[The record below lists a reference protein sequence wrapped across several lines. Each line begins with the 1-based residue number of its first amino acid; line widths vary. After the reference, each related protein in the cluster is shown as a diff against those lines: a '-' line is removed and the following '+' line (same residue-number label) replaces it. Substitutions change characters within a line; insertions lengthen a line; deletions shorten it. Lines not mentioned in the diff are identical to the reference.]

1 MSRNPAS
8 SPRRA
13 SSPAQGPTR
22 TGVLKKIATA
32 IGAVLVALVIS
43 AYGIFLVIGEHTD
56 FGRERVV
63 WYTQACGV
71 GLVIVAGLL
80 IACAFAYL
88 GVWRAKRNVDIEKYN
103 QRSFGMAALCVIAL
117 YVGFRSISQGLPAF
131 RDLKEGTTTV
141 TVTSCSFEQ
150 MPRSNPK
157 TRADRAPDNGWDN
170 TFTMTLAD
178 GTKRATVIRTDNA
191 GDIASRGGLT
201 GVLYEACA
209 RRSGSASMT
218 MEVYPHTWS
227 IVEARID

>member
-1 MSRNPAS
+1 MSRNTIP

-22 TGVLKKIATA
+22 TGVLKKIATT
-32 IGAVLVALVIS
+32 IGVILVALVI
-43 AYGIFLVIGEHTD
+43 AAIAIFWVIGDHTD
-56 FGRERVV
+56 FGRDRVV
-63 WYTQACGV
+63 WKVQACGV
-71 GLVIVAGLL
+71 GLVLVAGLL

-88 GVWRAKRNVDIEKYN
+88 GVWRAKRDVDIERYN
-103 QRSFGMAALCVIAL
+103 QRSFAIVVLCVTAL
-117 YVGFRSISQGLPAF
+117 FVGFQSISRGLPAF

-150 MPRSNPK
+150 MPRSNSK
-157 TRADRAPDNGWDN
+157 TRADHSSDNGWDN
-170 TFTMTLAD
+170 YFTMTLAD
-178 GTKRATVIRTDNA
+178 GSKRLTVIETDRA
-191 GDIASRGGLT
+191 DDIASRGGLT

>member
-32 IGAVLVALVIS
+32 IGAVLVALVIAAIS
-43 AYGIFLVIGEHTD
+43 IFWFIGDHTD
-56 FGRERVV
+56 FGRDRVV
-63 WYTQACGV
+63 WKAQACGV

-117 YVGFRSISQGLPAF
+117 FVGFRSISQGLPAF

-150 MPRSNPK
+150 MPRSNP
-157 TRADRAPDNGWDN
+157 TIGADRPPDNGWDN

-178 GTKRATVIRTDNA
+178 GTKHLTVIETDNA
-191 GDIASRGGLT
+191 NDIASRGGLT

-209 RRSGSASMT
+209 SRSGSASMT

-227 IVEARID
+227 IVDARID

>member
-1 MSRNPAS
+1 M
-8 SPRRA
+8 
-13 SSPAQGPTR
+13 
-22 TGVLKKIATA
+22 
-32 IGAVLVALVIS
+32 ALVI
-43 AYGIFLVIGEHTD
+43 AAIAIFWFIGDHTD
-56 FGRERVV
+56 FGRDRVV
-63 WYTQACGV
+63 WKVQACGV

-150 MPRSNPK
+150 MPRSNPG
-157 TRADRAPDNGWDN
+157 TRGDHTPDNGWDN

-178 GTKRATVIRTDNA
+178 GTKHLTVIETYNA
-191 GDIASRGGLT
+191 NDIASRGGLT

-227 IVEARID
+227 IVDARID

>member
-1 MSRNPAS
+1 MSHNPAS

-13 SSPAQGPTR
+13 SSPAQGS
-22 TGVLKKIATA
+22 TGASVLKKIATT
-32 IGAVLVALVIS
+32 IGVIFMALVI
-43 AYGIFLVIGEHTD
+43 AAIAIFWFIGDHTD
-56 FGRERVV
+56 FGRDRVV
-63 WYTQACGV
+63 WKVQACGV
-71 GLVIVAGLL
+71 GLVLVAGLL

-88 GVWRAKRNVDIEKYN
+88 GVWRAKRDVDIERYN
-103 QRSFGMAALCVIAL
+103 QRSFAIVVLCVTAL
-117 YVGFRSISQGLPAF
+117 FVGFQSISRGLPAF

-141 TVTSCSFEQ
+141 TVTSCSFQQ

-170 TFTMTLAD
+170 YFTMTLAD
-178 GTKRATVIRTDNA
+178 GTKRLTVIETDHA
-191 GDIASRGGLT
+191 DDIASRGGLT

-227 IVEARID
+227 IVKASID

>member
-13 SSPAQGPTR
+13 SSPAQGSTGA
-22 TGVLKKIATA
+22 GVLKKIATA
-32 IGAVLVALVIS
+32 IGAVLVALVI
-43 AYGIFLVIGEHTD
+43 AAIAIFWFIGDHTD
-56 FGRERVV
+56 FGRDRVV
-63 WYTQACGV
+63 WKVQACGG
-71 GLVIVAGLL
+71 GLVLVAGLL

-88 GVWRAKRNVDIEKYN
+88 GVWRAKRDVDIEKYN
-103 QRSFGMAALCVIAL
+103 QRSFAIVVLCVTAL
-117 YVGFRSISQGLPAF
+117 FVGFQSISRGLPAF

-141 TVTSCSFEQ
+141 TVTSCSFQQ

-178 GTKRATVIRTDNA
+178 GTKRATVIKTA
-191 GDIASRGGLT
+191 PGEDIASRGSLT
-201 GVLYEACA
+201 AVLYEACA
-209 RRSGSASMT
+209 QRSGSASMT

>member
-13 SSPAQGPTR
+13 SSPAQGPTG

-32 IGAVLVALVIS
+32 IGAVLVALVI
-43 AYGIFLVIGEHTD
+43 AAIALFWFIGDHTD
-56 FGRERVV
+56 FGRDRVV
-63 WYTQACGV
+63 WKAQACGV
-71 GLVIVAGLL
+71 GLVLVAGLL

-88 GVWRAKRNVDIEKYN
+88 GVAKRDVDIEKYN
-103 QRSFGMAALCVIAL
+103 QRSFGIVVLCVTAL
-117 YVGFRSISQGLPAF
+117 FVGFQSISRGLPAF

-150 MPRSNPK
+150 TPRSNPG
-157 TRADRAPDNGWDN
+157 TRGDRTPDNGWDN

-178 GTKRATVIRTDNA
+178 GTKRATVIETA
-191 GDIASRGGLT
+191 TGEDIASRGGLT

>member
-1 MSRNPAS
+1 MSHNPAS

-13 SSPAQGPTR
+13 SSPAQGS
-22 TGVLKKIATA
+22 TGASVLKKIATT
-32 IGAVLVALVIS
+32 IGVILMALVI
-43 AYGIFLVIGEHTD
+43 AAIATFWFIGDHTD
-56 FGRERVV
+56 FGRDRVV
-63 WYTQACGV
+63 WKVQACCV

-80 IACAFAYL
+80 IACVFAYL
-88 GVWRAKRNVDIEKYN
+88 GVRRAKRDVDIERYN
-103 QRSFGMAALCVIAL
+103 QRSFAIVVLCVIAL
-117 YVGFRSISQGLPAF
+117 FVGFQSISRGLPAF

-150 MPRSNPK
+150 MPRSNSG

-178 GTKRATVIRTDNA
+178 GTKRATVIKTA
-191 GDIASRGGLT
+191 TGEDIASRGGLT

-218 MEVYPHTWS
+218 VEVYPHTWS

>member
-1 MSRNPAS
+1 MSRNTIP

-22 TGVLKKIATA
+22 TGVLKKIATT
-32 IGAVLVALVIS
+32 IGVILVALVI
-43 AYGIFLVIGEHTD
+43 AAIAIFWVIGDHTD
-56 FGRERVV
+56 FGRDRVV
-63 WYTQACGV
+63 WKVQACGV
-71 GLVIVAGLL
+71 GLVLVAGLL

-88 GVWRAKRNVDIEKYN
+88 GVWRAKRDVDIERYN
-103 QRSFGMAALCVIAL
+103 QRSFAIVVLCVTAL
-117 YVGFRSISQGLPAF
+117 FVGFQSISRGLPAF

-150 MPRSNPK
+150 MPRSNSK
-157 TRADRAPDNGWDN
+157 MRADHSPDNGWDN
-170 TFTMTLAD
+170 YFTMTLAD
-178 GTKRATVIRTDNA
+178 GSKRLTVIETDRA
-191 GDIASRGGLT
+191 DDIASRGGLT

>member
-1 MSRNPAS
+1 MSHNPAS

-13 SSPAQGPTR
+13 SSPAQGSTGA
-22 TGVLKKIATA
+22 GVLKKIANA
-32 IGAVLVALVIS
+32 IAVVLIALVI
-43 AYGIFLVIGEHTD
+43 AAIAIFWFIGDHTD
-56 FGRERVV
+56 FGRDRVV
-63 WYTQACGV
+63 WKVQACGG
-71 GLVIVAGLL
+71 GLVLVAGLL

-88 GVWRAKRNVDIEKYN
+88 GVWRAKRDVDIEKYN
-103 QRSFGMAALCVIAL
+103 QRSFAIVVLCVTAL
-117 YVGFRSISQGLPAF
+117 FVGFQSISRGLPAF

-150 MPRSNPK
+150 IPRSNPK

-178 GTKRATVIRTDNA
+178 GTKRATVIKTA
-191 GDIASRGGLT
+191 PGEDIASRGGLT
-201 GVLYEACA
+201 AVLYEACA
-209 RRSGSASMT
+209 QRSGSASMT

>member
-178 GTKRATVIRTDNA
+178 GTKRATVIETDT
-191 GDIASRGGLT
+191 GEDIASRGGLT

-227 IVEARID
+227 IVDARID

>member
-43 AYGIFLVIGEHTD
+43 AISLFWFIGDHTD
-56 FGRERVV
+56 FGRDRVV
-63 WYTQACGV
+63 WKAQACGV

-150 MPRSNPK
+150 MPRSNPG
-157 TRADRAPDNGWDN
+157 TRADRTPDNDWDN

-178 GTKRATVIRTDNA
+178 GTKHVTVIETYNA
-191 GDIASRGGLT
+191 NDIASRGGLT

>member
-1 MSRNPAS
+1 MSHNPAS

-13 SSPAQGPTR
+13 SSPGQGPTR
-22 TGVLKKIATA
+22 TGFLKKIANA
-32 IGAVLVALVIS
+32 IAVVLIALVI
-43 AYGIFLVIGEHTD
+43 AAIAIFWFIGDHTD
-56 FGRERVV
+56 FGRDRVV
-63 WYTQACGV
+63 WKAQACGV

-88 GVWRAKRNVDIEKYN
+88 GVWRAKRDIDIEKYN
-103 QRSFGMAALCVIAL
+103 QRSFAIVVLCVTAL
-117 YVGFRSISQGLPAF
+117 FVGFQSISRGLPAF

-141 TVTSCSFEQ
+141 TVTSCSFQQ

-178 GTKRATVIRTDNA
+178 GTKRATVIKTA
-191 GDIASRGGLT
+191 PGEDIASRGGLT
-201 GVLYEACA
+201 AVFYEACA
-209 RRSGSASMT
+209 QRSGSASMT

>member
-13 SSPAQGPTR
+13 SSPGQGPTR
-22 TGVLKKIATA
+22 TGVLKKIATT
-32 IGAVLVALVIS
+32 IGVILVALVI
-43 AYGIFLVIGEHTD
+43 AAIAIFWVIGDHTD
-56 FGRERVV
+56 FGRDRVV
-63 WYTQACGV
+63 WKVQACGV
-71 GLVIVAGLL
+71 GLVLVAGLL
-80 IACAFAYL
+80 IACVFTYL
-88 GVWRAKRNVDIEKYN
+88 GVRRAKRDIDIERYN
-103 QRSFGMAALCVIAL
+103 QRSFAIVVLCVTAL
-117 YVGFRSISQGLPAF
+117 FVGFQSISRGLPAF

-150 MPRSNPK
+150 MPRSNPMIGANR
-157 TRADRAPDNGWDN
+157 TPDNRWDN
-170 TFTMTLAD
+170 DFTMTLAD
-178 GTKRATVIRTDNA
+178 GTKRLTVITTDHA
-191 GDIASRGGLT
+191 DDIASRGGLT

>member
-1 MSRNPAS
+1 MSRNTIP

-13 SSPAQGPTR
+13 SSPAQGS
-22 TGVLKKIATA
+22 TGAGILKKIATA
-32 IGAVLVALVIS
+32 IGVILVTLVI
-43 AYGIFLVIGEHTD
+43 AAIATFWFIGDHTD
-56 FGRERVV
+56 FGRDRVV
-63 WYTQACGV
+63 WKVQACGG
-71 GLVIVAGLL
+71 GLVLVAGLL

-88 GVWRAKRNVDIEKYN
+88 GVWRAKRDVDIERYN
-103 QRSFGMAALCVIAL
+103 QRSFAIVVLCVIAL
-117 YVGFRSISQGLPAF
+117 FVGFQSISRGLPAF

-141 TVTSCSFEQ
+141 TVTSCSFQQ
-150 MPRSNPK
+150 MPGSNSK
-157 TRADRAPDNGWDN
+157 TRTDRAPDNGWDN

-227 IVEARID
+227 IVKASID

>member
-32 IGAVLVALVIS
+32 IGAVLVALVIAAIS
-43 AYGIFLVIGEHTD
+43 TFWFIGDHTD

-63 WYTQACGV
+63 SKAHASCV
-71 GLVIVAGLL
+71 GLVIVSGLL

-88 GVWRAKRNVDIEKYN
+88 GVWRAKRDVDIEKYN
-103 QRSFGMAALCVIAL
+103 QRSFGIVVLCITALF
-117 YVGFRSISQGLPAF
+117 VGFQSMSRGLPAY

-150 MPRSNPK
+150 MPRSNPG
-157 TRADRAPDNGWDN
+157 TRADRTPDNGWDN

-178 GTKRATVIRTDNA
+178 GTKRATVIKTA
-191 GDIASRGGLT
+191 TGEDIASRGGLT

>member
-32 IGAVLVALVIS
+32 IGAVLVALVIAAIS
-43 AYGIFLVIGEHTD
+43 IFWFIGDHTD
-56 FGRERVV
+56 FGRDRVV
-63 WYTQACGV
+63 WKAQACGV

-117 YVGFRSISQGLPAF
+117 FVGFRSISQGLPAF

-150 MPRSNPK
+150 MPGSNPMIG
-157 TRADRAPDNGWDN
+157 ADRTPDNGWDN

-178 GTKRATVIRTDNA
+178 GTKRATVIETDNA
-191 GDIASRGGLT
+191 NDIASRGGLT

-209 RRSGSASMT
+209 SRSGSASMT

-227 IVEARID
+227 IVDARID

>member
-13 SSPAQGPTR
+13 SSSAQGPTR

-150 MPRSNPK
+150 MPRSNPG
-157 TRADRAPDNGWDN
+157 TRADRTPDNDWDN

-178 GTKRATVIRTDNA
+178 GTKHVTVIETYNA
-191 GDIASRGGLT
+191 NDIASRGGLT

>member
-131 RDLKEGTTTV
+131 HDLKEGTTTV

-150 MPRSNPK
+150 MPRSNSK
-157 TRADRAPDNGWDN
+157 TRTDRAPDNGWDN
-170 TFTMTLAD
+170 YFTMTLAD
-178 GTKRATVIRTDNA
+178 GSERLTVITTHHAD
-191 GDIASRGGLT
+191 DIASRGGLT

-209 RRSGSASMT
+209 SHSGSASIP

-227 IVEARID
+227 IVDASID

>member
-22 TGVLKKIATA
+22 TGVLKKIANA
-32 IGAVLVALVIS
+32 IGAVLVALVI
-43 AYGIFLVIGEHTD
+43 AAIGLFWFIGDHTD

-63 WYTQACGV
+63 WKAQACGV
-71 GLVIVAGLL
+71 GLVLVAGLL
-80 IACAFAYL
+80 VACAFAYL

-103 QRSFGMAALCVIAL
+103 QRSFAMAALCVIAL
-117 YVGFRSISQGLPAF
+117 YVGFQSISRGLPAF

-150 MPRSNPK
+150 MPRSNPG
-157 TRADRAPDNGWDN
+157 TRADRTPDNDWDN

-178 GTKRATVIRTDNA
+178 GTKHVTVIETYNA
-191 GDIASRGGLT
+191 NDIASRGGLT

-209 RRSGSASMT
+209 SRSGSASMT

>member
-32 IGAVLVALVIS
+32 IGAVLVALVIT
-43 AYGIFLVIGEHTD
+43 AYGIFLVIGDHTD

-88 GVWRAKRNVDIEKYN
+88 GVWRAKRDVDIERYN
-103 QRSFGMAALCVIAL
+103 QRSFGMVALCIIAL
-117 YVGFRSISQGLPAF
+117 FVGFRAISQGLPAF
-131 RDLKEGTTTV
+131 RDLKEGTSTV

-150 MPRSNPK
+150 MPRSNPG
-157 TRADRAPDNGWDN
+157 TRGDRTPDNGWDN

-178 GTKRATVIRTDNA
+178 GTKRATVITTDNA
-191 GDIASRGGLT
+191 DDIASRGGLT

-209 RRSGSASMT
+209 SRSGSASMT

-227 IVEARID
+227 IVEAHID

>member
-1 MSRNPAS
+1 MSRNPTS

-22 TGVLKKIATA
+22 TRVLKKIATA
-32 IGAVLVALVIS
+32 IGAVLVALVI
-43 AYGIFLVIGEHTD
+43 AAIATFWFIGDHTD

-63 WYTQACGV
+63 WKAQACGV

-150 MPRSNPK
+150 MPRSNPG
-157 TRADRAPDNGWDN
+157 TRADRTPDNDWDN

-178 GTKRATVIRTDNA
+178 GTKHVTVIETYNA
-191 GDIASRGGLT
+191 NDIASRGGLT

-209 RRSGSASMT
+209 SRSGSASMT

>member
-32 IGAVLVALVIS
+32 IGAVLVALVIT
-43 AYGIFLVIGEHTD
+43 AYGIFLFIGEHTD

-63 WYTQACGV
+63 WYAQACGV

-88 GVWRAKRNVDIEKYN
+88 GVWRAKRDVDIERYN
-103 QRSFGMAALCVIAL
+103 QRSFGMVALCVIAL
-117 YVGFRSISQGLPAF
+117 FVGFRAISQGLPAF

-141 TVTSCSFEQ
+141 TVTSCSYEQ
-150 MPRSNPK
+150 TPRSNPGIG
-157 TRADRAPDNGWDN
+157 ADRAPDNGWDN

-178 GTKRATVIRTDNA
+178 GTKHVTVIKTA
-191 GDIASRGGLT
+191 TGEDIASRGRLT

>member
-13 SSPAQGPTR
+13 SSPAQGSTGA
-22 TGVLKKIATA
+22 GVLKKIATA
-32 IGAVLVALVIS
+32 IGVILVALVI
-43 AYGIFLVIGEHTD
+43 AAIATFWFIGDHTD
-56 FGRERVV
+56 FGRDRVV
-63 WYTQACGV
+63 WKTQACGG
-71 GLVIVAGLL
+71 GLVLVAGLL
-80 IACAFAYL
+80 IACVFTYL
-88 GVWRAKRNVDIEKYN
+88 GVRRAKRDIDIERYN
-103 QRSFGMAALCVIAL
+103 QRSFAIVVLCVIAL
-117 YVGFRSISQGLPAF
+117 FVGFQSISRGLPAF

-141 TVTSCSFEQ
+141 TVTSCSFQQ
-150 MPRSNPK
+150 MPGSNSK
-157 TRADRAPDNGWDN
+157 TRTDRAPDNGWDN

-178 GTKRATVIRTDNA
+178 GTKRATVIKTDHA
-191 GDIASRGGLT
+191 DDIASRGGLT

>member
-1 MSRNPAS
+1 MSRTPAS

-13 SSPAQGPTR
+13 SSPAQGS
-22 TGVLKKIATA
+22 TGAGILKKIATA
-32 IGAVLVALVIS
+32 IGVILMALVI
-43 AYGIFLVIGEHTD
+43 AAIATFWFIGDHTD
-56 FGRERVV
+56 FGRDRVV
-63 WYTQACGV
+63 WKVQACGG
-71 GLVIVAGLL
+71 GLVLVAGLL

-88 GVWRAKRNVDIEKYN
+88 GVWRAKRDVDIERYN
-103 QRSFGMAALCVIAL
+103 QRSFAIVVLCVIAL
-117 YVGFRSISQGLPAF
+117 FVGFQSISRGLPAF

-141 TVTSCSFEQ
+141 TVTSCSFQQ
-150 MPRSNPK
+150 MPGSNSK
-157 TRADRAPDNGWDN
+157 TRTDRAPDNGWDN

-209 RRSGSASMT
+209 LRSGSASMT

-227 IVEARID
+227 IVKASID

>member
-150 MPRSNPK
+150 MPRSNPG
-157 TRADRAPDNGWDN
+157 TRADRTPDNDWDN

-178 GTKRATVIRTDNA
+178 GTKRATVIETYNA
-191 GDIASRGGLT
+191 NDIASRGGLT

-209 RRSGSASMT
+209 SRSGSASMT

>member
-1 MSRNPAS
+1 MSRNTIP

-22 TGVLKKIATA
+22 TGVLKKITTT
-32 IGAVLVALVIS
+32 IGVILVALVI
-43 AYGIFLVIGEHTD
+43 AAIAIFWVIGDHTD
-56 FGRERVV
+56 FGRDRVV
-63 WYTQACGV
+63 WKVQACGV
-71 GLVIVAGLL
+71 GLVLVAGLL

-88 GVWRAKRNVDIEKYN
+88 GVWRAKRDVDIEKYN
-103 QRSFGMAALCVIAL
+103 QRSFGIVVLCVTAL
-117 YVGFRSISQGLPAF
+117 FVGFQSISRGLPAF

-150 MPRSNPK
+150 TPRSNPG
-157 TRADRAPDNGWDN
+157 TRGDRTPDNGWDN

-178 GTKRATVIRTDNA
+178 GTKRATVIETA
-191 GDIASRGGLT
+191 TGEDIASRGGLT

>member
-1 MSRNPAS
+1 MSHNPAS

-13 SSPAQGPTR
+13 SSPAQGS
-22 TGVLKKIATA
+22 TGASVLKKIATT
-32 IGAVLVALVIS
+32 IGVIFMALVI
-43 AYGIFLVIGEHTD
+43 AAIAIFWFIGDHTD

-63 WYTQACGV
+63 WKAQACGV
-71 GLVIVAGLL
+71 GLVLVAGLL

-88 GVWRAKRNVDIEKYN
+88 GVWRAKRDVDIERYN
-103 QRSFGMAALCVIAL
+103 QRSFAIVVLCVTAL
-117 YVGFRSISQGLPAF
+117 FVGFQSISRGLPAF

-141 TVTSCSFEQ
+141 TVTSCSFQQ

-170 TFTMTLAD
+170 YFTMTLAD
-178 GTKRATVIRTDNA
+178 GTKRLTVIKTA
-191 GDIASRGGLT
+191 TGEDIASRGGLT

>member
-1 MSRNPAS
+1 M
-8 SPRRA
+8 
-13 SSPAQGPTR
+13 
-22 TGVLKKIATA
+22 
-32 IGAVLVALVIS
+32 ALVI
-43 AYGIFLVIGEHTD
+43 AAIATFWFIGDHTD
-56 FGRERVV
+56 FGRDRVV
-63 WYTQACGV
+63 WKVQACCV

-88 GVWRAKRNVDIEKYN
+88 GVWRAKRDVDIEKYN
-103 QRSFGMAALCVIAL
+103 QRSFAIVALCLIAL
-117 YVGFRSISQGLPAF
+117 FVGFQSISRGLPAF
-131 RDLKEGTTTV
+131 HDLKEGTTTV

-170 TFTMTLAD
+170 DFTMTLAD
-178 GTKRATVIRTDNA
+178 GTKRLTVITTA
-191 GDIASRGGLT
+191 TGEDIASRGGLT

-209 RRSGSASMT
+209 QRSGSASMT

>member
-1 MSRNPAS
+1 MSHNPAS

-13 SSPAQGPTR
+13 SSSAQGPTR

-32 IGAVLVALVIS
+32 IGALLVALVIAAIS
-43 AYGIFLVIGEHTD
+43 IFWFIGDHTD
-56 FGRERVV
+56 FGRDRVV
-63 WYTQACGV
+63 WKAQACGV

-88 GVWRAKRNVDIEKYN
+88 GVWRAKRDVDIERYN

-117 YVGFRSISQGLPAF
+117 FVGFQSVSRGLPAF

-150 MPRSNPK
+150 MPRSNPMIG
-157 TRADRAPDNGWDN
+157 ADRPPDNGWDN

-178 GTKRATVIRTDNA
+178 GTKRATVIETDNA
-191 GDIASRGGLT
+191 NDIASRGGLT

-209 RRSGSASMT
+209 SRSGSASMT

-227 IVEARID
+227 IVEAHID